1 MSSIAAGSLKHL
13 YKPLFSLIAVMAMSA
28 PAAADHTRSAR
39 HSTHHAS
46 RDSHVVN
53 SGETLW
59 GIARSRGCTVDDVAR
74 ANHIDRT
81 VPIQPGQKLRI
92 PSCRERAVRAVARAT
107 EPERAPITGAVIT
120 HTVVSGD
127 TLSAIAHEYD
137 TTVDAL
143 QRRNHLNGTIIR
155 PGQGLEV
162 PLGRE
167 GVGRP
172 IPGQSIGGPHHG
184 RLVHGIQLPK
194 NRYYVRRR
202 LYRAWGTTQ
211 LVHYV
216 EQTAELVGH
225 RYKVHK
231 VAIGDISEKHGG
243 HISPHKSH
251 QSGRDVDIGFYF
263 KKQPRGYPDS
273 FIVGTR
279 HNLDMAANWLM
290 LKSFCDTADE
300 PGGVKMIF
308 LDYQLQ
314 KLFYHYAKKHG
325 VKQKVLDRMFQYPHG
340 RGTNHGIIHWAPGHD
355 DHIHV
360 RFKCPV
366 NDDRCG

>member
-1 MSSIAAGSLKHL
+1 
-13 YKPLFSLIAVMAMSA
+13 MAMSA
-28 PAAADHTRSAR
+28 PAAADTTHRARRSAHR
-39 HSTHHAS
+39 AS
-46 RDSHVVN
+46 HGKHVVS

-59 GIARSRGCTVDDVAR
+59 GIAHSRGCSVDDVAR
-74 ANHIDRT
+74 ANHIDRASL
-81 VPIQPGQKLRI
+81 IRPGQKLRI
-92 PSCRERAVRAVARAT
+92 PSCRTRAVRQVARAT
-107 EPERAPITGAVIT
+107 ESERAPVTGALIE

-137 TTVDAL
+137 TSVEAI
-143 QRRNHLNGTIIR
+143 QRRNHLTGTIIR

-162 PLGRE
+162 PLGRG

-184 RLVHGIQLPK
+184 RLVHGIQLPRS
-194 NRYYVRRR
+194 RYYVRRR

-216 EQTAELVGH
+216 EQTTKIIGH
-225 RYKVHK
+225 RYKVHQ
-231 VAIGDISEKHGG
+231 VAIGDVSEKHGG

-263 KKQPRGYPDS
+263 KKKPKSYPKS
-273 FIVGTR
+273 FVVGTR
-279 HNLDMAANWLM
+279 RNLDMAANWLM
-290 LKSFCDTADE
+290 LKTFCDTADE

-308 LDYQLQ
+308 LDYGLQ
-314 KLFYHYAKKHG
+314 KLFYHYAKNHG
-325 VKQKVLDRMFQYPHG
+325 VKQRVLDRMFQYPHG

-366 NDDRCG
+366 DDDHCG